1 MPALTTSN
9 LTFTW
14 PDWTPVLDGL
24 DLTVGPGRHGLV
36 GRNGVGKSTLLRL
49 LVGRLTPT
57 AGSVHAPGARLLE
70 QDPGAD
76 PSALV
81 ADVLGISAVRS
92 ALRRIEAGSVDPEDF
107 DAVGD
112 GWDVAERARAELGR
126 LGLGDVSLDRP
137 VGSLSGGEL
146 ELLSLGALLLTG
158 AGTLLLDE
166 PTNNLDEG
174 ARERLTEVVRG
185 WRGTLLVVSHDRA
198 LLNEVDAV
206 IELRRTGPAAARGVG
221 HSEASVYGGGYDAYR
236 EAVEAEQQTA
246 HEAVTAASSALRQER
261 RDLVESQQTLARR
274 RQVGRKAERE
284 KRVPGAVAGGRK
296 RAAQVSA
303 GKYTALHEDRV
314 ERARESLEQAELLLR
329 EERDIVVDLPAAAVP
344 RRRQVLTC
352 ESLRPARAA
361 FTLDLDLRGPERVA
375 LVGRNG
381 IGKTS
386 LLRTVAG
393 LQEPASG
400 TVRRHV
406 PWRWLPQGHDLL
418 EDSLTVVENV
428 AAHAPTATPLEVR
441 SRLARFLFRGREADQ
456 PASTLSGGER
466 LRAVLACLLLAEPTP
481 QLLALDEPTNNLDL
495 PGVAHLVSALD
506 SYTGA
511 LLVVSHDRPFLDDL
525 RLDRVVDLDELADQP
540 DAGAHGGHVRGGVGG
555 VRHDVHGRDRA
566 SEAQ

>member
-9 LTFTW
+9 LTFAW
-14 PDWTPVLDGL
+14 PDGTPVLDGL

-49 LVGRLTPT
+49 LVGRLTPL
-57 AGSVHAPGARLLE
+57 AGSLQAPGARLLE
-70 QDPGAD
+70 QDPAAD

-81 ADVLGISAVRS
+81 ADVLGITGVRD
-92 ALRRIEAGSVDPEDF
+92 ALRRIEAGSLDPRDY
-107 DAVGD
+107 DTVGD
-112 GWDVAERARAELGR
+112 GWDVEERARAELGR
-126 LGLGDVSLDRP
+126 LGLGEVSLDRA

-166 PTNNLDEG
+166 PTNNLDG
-174 ARERLTEVVRG
+174 RARERLTDVVRG

-198 LLNEVDAV
+198 LLNEMDAV
-206 IELRRTGPAAARGVG
+206 IELHRTGPAASRGVG
-221 HSEASVYGGGYDAYR
+221 HSVASVYGGGYDAYR
-236 EAVEAEQQTA
+236 EAVEAEQQA
-246 HEAVTAASSALRQER
+246 AREAVTAASSALRQER
-261 RDLVESQQTLARR
+261 RDLADSQQTLASR
-274 RQVGRKAERE
+274 RQVGKKAERE
-284 KRVPGAVAGGRK
+284 KRVPGMVAGARK

-314 ERARESLEQAELLLR
+314 ERARDSLELAEQLLR
-329 EERDIVVDLPAAAVP
+329 EERDIVVDLPDAALP

-393 LQEPASG
+393 LQEPVSG
-400 TVRRHV
+400 TVQRHV
-406 PWRWLPQGHDLL
+406 PWRWLPQGADLL
-418 EDSLTVVENV
+418 DDSLTVAENV

-456 PASTLSGGER
+456 PAGTLSGGER

-495 PGVAHLVSALD
+495 PSVTHLVSALN
-506 SYTGA
+506 SYAGA

-525 RLDRVVDLDELADQP
+525 RLDRVVDLDELTDHP
-540 DAGAHGGHVRGGVGG
+540 DADDAPPPADPV
-555 VRHDVHGRDRA
+555 DTPPAAEGR
-566 SEAQ
+566 S